1 MFVKAK
7 EISQHRSLAKAVLEG
22 LKPDSVEPE
31 LRELP
36 LLAVA
41 FLAWMQLQRGLSD
54 ASVES
59 YRLDLTQFEAWLN
72 ERGLTLEAPAEV
84 DRETI
89 RGFVGH
95 LSRAGQAKS
104 SIARKLSALRALFRY
119 LLRKGRIEA
128 DPTANVR
135 NPKQDVRHPVV
146 LNVDQAFSLL
156 GNFASLPKEGCGMSV
171 SRKEAMRLRDK
182 ALAELL
188 YDAGL
193 RISEAVNLD
202 LRDVDLNEG
211 VARILGKGSKER
223 MAPIG
228 EACARVLEAWLNARP
243 LVASPGEEAV
253 FVGARG
259 GRLNRRQG
267 AFIVDKLRQEAN
279 LPQHISPH
287 TLRHSF
293 ATHLLEGGAD
303 LRTVQ
308 ELLGHAR
315 ISTTQ
320 RYTHLT
326 LDRLTRVY
334 DKAHPESSHRPQA
347 DREGGDE
354 PA

>member
-1 MFVKAK
+1 MKTGGT
-7 EISQHRSLAKAVLEG
+7 SRRQSLAKAVLDG
-22 LKPDSVEPE
+22 LKPESVEPE

-36 LLAVA
+36 LPAVA

-59 YRLDLTQFEAWLN
+59 YRLDLIQFESWLN
-72 ERGLTLEAPAEV
+72 ERGLTLASPAGV
-84 DRETI
+84 DRETV

-104 SIARKLSALRALFRY
+104 SIARKLSAPRALFRY
-119 LLRKGRIEA
+119 LLRKGRVEA

-135 NPKQDVRHPVV
+135 NPKQDIRHPAV
-146 LNVDQAFSLL
+146 LNVDQAFALL
-156 GNFASLPKEGCGMSV
+156 GNFASLPEEGGRGCL
-171 SRKEAMRLRDK
+171 SRNEALRLRDR

-188 YDAGL
+188 YGAGL

-202 LRDVDLNEG
+202 LRDIDLQEG
-211 VARILGKGSKER
+211 VARIWGKGSKER

-228 EACARVLEAWLNARP
+228 EACARVLKAWLDARP
-243 LVASPGEEAV
+243 LVASAGEEAL

-259 GRLNRRQG
+259 ARLNRRQG
-267 AFIVDKLRQEAN
+267 AFIVDALRKEAN

-326 LDRLTRVY
+326 LDRLMRVY
-334 DKAHPESSHRPQA
+334 DKAHPESSRRA
-347 DREGGDE
+347 RAEEDGE
-354 PA
+354 PSP